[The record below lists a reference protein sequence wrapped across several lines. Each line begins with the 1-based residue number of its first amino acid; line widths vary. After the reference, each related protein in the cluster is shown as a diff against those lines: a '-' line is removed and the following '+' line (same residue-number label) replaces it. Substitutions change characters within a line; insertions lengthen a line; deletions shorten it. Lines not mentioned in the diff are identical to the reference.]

1 MNKDYIRLLFLPIII
16 LILLAGSNCIFVSQD
31 VKKAKDLIN
40 VGMYAQA
47 IELLNNRIN
56 KNPSDANAFLLL
68 GECYLSLGDYQE
80 AKKQYDNAIKINSR
94 LSDKVGLVYKEA
106 GDKANS
112 SGQAKLALKHY
123 QEAITYKPDL
133 NDIIVDEAYEQ
144 GMSHF
149 NAGEYDLADLKFYI
163 AASLN
168 GNLNREISDLYFNI
182 GKNTYENIWMDLFR
196 VSNKYSNHH
205 DHENGNLNR
214 EISDLYFNIG
224 KNTYENIWMD
234 LFRIS
239 NKYSNHHDYE
249 IGEILLEI
257 AYTKNSEMEI
267 QKLRRE
273 ASRYIEVPPDYK
285 ECILGSNPFRL
296 KRGELNKLWFRMPLG
311 ERLTVSIFSYKDAYE
326 VLNRDLEGN
335 IKIYQIWKGEKLPSN
350 LTPDIKIKALEDI
363 VGEIIIR
370 KKFIDD

>member
-1 MNKDYIRLLFLPIII
+1 MMKKDYIRLLFLPIII
-16 LILLAGSNCIFVSQD
+16 LILFAGSNCIFVSQD

-80 AKKQYDNAIKINSR
+80 AKKQYDNAIQINSR

-106 GDKANS
+106 GDKAIN

-168 GNLNREISDLYFNI
+168 GNLNREISDLYFNL
-182 GKNTYENIWMDLFR
+182 GKNTYENICIDLFR
-196 VSNKYSNHH
+196 KSNKYSNHH
-205 DHENGNLNR
+205 DHE
-214 EISDLYFNIG
+214 
-224 KNTYENIWMD
+224 
-234 LFRIS
+234 
-239 NKYSNHHDYE
+239 
-249 IGEILLEI
+249 IGEILIEI

-267 QKLRRE
+267 QKWRKE

-285 ECILGSNPFRL
+285 ECILGLNPFRL

-326 VLNRDLEGN
+326 VLNRDLNGN

-350 LTPDIKIKALEDI
+350 LAPDIKIKALEDI

>member
-1 MNKDYIRLLFLPIII
+1 MMKKDYIRLLFLPIII
-16 LILLAGSNCIFVSQD
+16 LILFAVSNCIFVSQD
-31 VKKAKDLIN
+31 VREAKDLIN

-47 IELLNNRIN
+47 IELLNNRIK
-56 KNPSDANAFLLL
+56 KNPFDANAYLLL
-68 GECYLSLGDYQE
+68 GECYLSQGNYQE
-80 AKKQYDNAIKINSR
+80 AKKQYDNAIQINSR
-94 LSDKVGLVYKEA
+94 LSDKVGLIYKEA

-144 GMSHF
+144 GMNHF

-168 GNLNREISDLYFNI
+168 GNLNREISDLYFNL
-182 GKNTYENIWMDLFR
+182 GTNTYENICIDLFR
-196 VSNKYSNHH
+196 KSNKYSNHH
-205 DHENGNLNR
+205 DN
-214 EISDLYFNIG
+214 
-224 KNTYENIWMD
+224 
-234 LFRIS
+234 
-239 NKYSNHHDYE
+239 E
-249 IGEILLEI
+249 IGEILIEI

-267 QKLRRE
+267 QKWRKE
-273 ASRYIEVPPDYK
+273 ASRYIEVLPDYK

-296 KRGELNKLWFRMPLG
+296 KRGEINKFWFRIPLG
-311 ERLTVSIFSYKDAYE
+311 ERLTVSIFSYKNAYE
-326 VLNRDLEGN
+326 VLNRDLNGN

-350 LTPDIKIKALEDI
+350 LAPDIKIKALEDI
-363 VGEIIIR
+363 MGKIIIR